1 MADNEYYNPEGM
13 EGEDA
18 EGADDFQYEPS
29 KQAVVVLID
38 AAPDMLQPAPAGAEG
53 GEARSYLRV
62 ALDAVASIL
71 RWRIQHA
78 PNDELGVIFY
88 GAAKANVDAAFEGV
102 HELVPLN
109 GPDVG
114 AIHRLSEFTDAV
126 FREEVGSKS
135 DLDAANCLRYG
146 LWAARERLSARTKN
160 SKTTYR
166 RVFLFTCNEDPL
178 AGRPQAS
185 GPLEQRLEDLHHQRT
200 WLDVFPLLA
209 LARPFDMARFWNHAI
224 QVSRGRDDDGD
235 AGDEADPDDGGGA
248 PNGALP
254 GLYRHADLA
263 AYMEDVR
270 ARTSPAR
277 ANVKL
282 EMVFPGGLKVA
293 VKMLALLRPG
303 AKPKRIRV
311 TRDEY
316 QEVKSSAA
324 LVHPA
329 GNLLSEARKRAIHF
343 KTKTNT
349 DRMPRAVFD
358 QSELESVR
366 APRPAGLALL
376 GFKPAAAL
384 APRHTLATAR
394 FVYPDERRGKGS
406 TAAFVA
412 LHKAMIDADKVAI
425 ARLVMRAGN
434 APSLVALLPQAE
446 EVTADNL
453 QVMPPGLHVLPLP
466 WRDEIRFPE
475 RGGARGVA
483 KAAGGERPEASEE
496 QIAAA
501 CDLIRGLQLRD
512 FPSEL
517 AAAIP
522 NPVLERHYEVIE
534 KLALHTHF
542 DGGLDD
548 QPPPRDAT
556 LPDPEMTAA
565 AAPLAE
571 AFSDAVYGPG
581 GMGPAGKTAGVKR
594 KAEPAPHT
602 ADAYAEF
609 DWASL
614 VGQDKL
620 NRLTNDQLKVYLRYN
635 NLPLSGKKADFIA
648 RITNHVLANAV

>member
-18 EGADDFQYEPS
+18 EGADDFHYEPS
-29 KQAVVVLID
+29 KQAVMVLID
-38 AAPDMLQPAPAGAEG
+38 AAPDMLKPAPGGAEG
-53 GEARSYLRV
+53 EPPRSYLRV
-62 ALDAVASIL
+62 AVEAVASIL

-88 GAAKANVDAAFEGV
+88 GAGRTNVDAAFEGV
-102 HELVPLN
+102 HELVALN
-109 GPDVG
+109 VPDVA
-114 AIHRLSEFTDAV
+114 AIHRLGEFTDDV
-126 FREEVGSKS
+126 FRDEVGTKAG
-135 DLDAANCLRYG
+135 LDAANCLRFG
-146 LWAARERLSARTKN
+146 LWAARERLSTRTKN

-209 LARPFDMARFWNHAI
+209 LARPFDMGRFWNHAI
-224 QVSRGRDDDGD
+224 QVSRGRE
-235 AGDEADPDDGGGA
+235 DESEGEEGDPDDGGGA
-248 PNGALP
+248 PSAALP
-254 GLYRHADLA
+254 AYYRHSDLSS
-263 AYMEDVR
+263 YMDDIR

-282 EMVFPGGLKVA
+282 EMSFPGGLRIA

-343 KTKTNT
+343 KTKSNT

-358 QSELESVR
+358 NSELEAVR
-366 APRPAGLALL
+366 SPRPAGLALL
-376 GFKPAAAL
+376 GFKPASAL

-394 FVYPDERRGKGS
+394 FVYPDERRGRGS

-412 LHKAMIDADKVAI
+412 LHKAMIDADKIAI

-446 EVTADNL
+446 E
-453 QVMPPGLHVLPLP
+453 
-466 WRDEIRFPE
+466 
-475 RGGARGVA
+475 
-483 KAAGGERPEASEE
+483 
-496 QIAAA
+496 
-501 CDLIRGLQLRD
+501 
-512 FPSEL
+512 
-517 AAAIP
+517 
-522 NPVLERHYEVIE
+522 
-534 KLALHTHF
+534 KLALHTQF
-542 DGGLDD
+542 ESLDD

-556 LPDPEMTAA
+556 LPDPDFIAA

-581 GMGPAGKTAGVKR
+581 GAGPAGKTAGVKR

-609 DWASL
+609 DWATL
-614 VGQDKL
+614 AGQDKL
-620 NRLTNDQLKVYLRYN
+620 SRLTNDQLKVYLRYH